1 MSQPH
6 VWGSSADS
14 PGLLA
19 HAWGWRQGHALM
31 RVFGHLVST
40 HFMGSS
46 CEPGP
51 GLDLGAMEKEGQLS
65 GKLQSNGRDVPWTRL
80 NRDVCQL

>member
-1 MSQPH
+1 
-6 VWGSSADS
+6 
-14 PGLLA
+14 
-19 HAWGWRQGHALM
+19 M